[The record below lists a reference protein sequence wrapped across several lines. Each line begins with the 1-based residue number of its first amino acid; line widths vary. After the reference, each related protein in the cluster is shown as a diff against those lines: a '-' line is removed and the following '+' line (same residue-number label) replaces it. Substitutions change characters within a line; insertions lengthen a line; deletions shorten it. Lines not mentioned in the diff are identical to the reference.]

1 MKKRTAVIG
10 ALVSLLPLGQPHV
23 IVTGAAFTSS
33 ALMLATSK
41 KAKAENAEFHLKRAI
56 KKGNEED
63 WYGSIS
69 EFNKAIKI
77 NPKDGSLYWGR
88 GIAKWF
94 IDDMKGACSD
104 WRKASSLGI
113 KETGKLSKENC

>member
-1 MKKRTAVIG
+1 MKKRTAAIG
-10 ALVSLLPLGQPHV
+10 ALVSLLPLGQPLV
-23 IVTGAAFTSS
+23 IGTGAAFTSS
-33 ALMLATSK
+33 ALMLATPK

-56 KKGNEED
+56 KKGNAED

-77 NPKDGSLYWGR
+77 NPKDGNLYWGR
-88 GIAKWF
+88 GIAKII

-113 KETGKLSKENC
+113 KETGKLFKENC

>member
-1 MKKRTAVIG
+1 MKKRTAFIG
-10 ALVSLLPLGQPHV
+10 AFLSLLPIAQPLL
-23 IVTGAAFTSS
+23 IGTGTALTSS
-33 ALMLATSK
+33 AVMLTVPEK
-41 KAKAENAEFHLKRAI
+41 VKAENAEFHRNRAI
-56 KKGNEED
+56 KKGNAED